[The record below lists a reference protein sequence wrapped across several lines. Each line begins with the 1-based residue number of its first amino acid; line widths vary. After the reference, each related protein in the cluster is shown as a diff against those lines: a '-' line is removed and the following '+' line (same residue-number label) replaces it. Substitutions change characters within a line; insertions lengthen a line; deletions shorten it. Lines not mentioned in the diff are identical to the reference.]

1 MTILKKLLN
10 SLCFTRILEPQGPEP
25 FVELLGLGRLG
36 GPFSFVKHSDLC
48 NSPEASTEAL
58 RRPKC
63 ARVGGTPKSGGGE
76 EGEGGST
83 QSTSKFARWSKT
95 PCYLAP

>member
-10 SLCFTRILEPQGPEP
+10 SFCFTRILEPQGPEP
-25 FVELLGLGRLG
+25 FVRLLGLRDLG
-36 GPFSFVKHSDLC
+36 GPFALVKHNDFY
-48 NSPEASTEAL
+48 NSPEASTEVL

-83 QSTSKFARWSKT
+83 QSTSKFARGFKT
-95 PCYLAP
+95 PCNLAP

>member
-1 MTILKKLLN
+1 M
-10 SLCFTRILEPQGPEP
+10 CFTRILEPQGPER
-25 FVELLGLGRLG
+25 FVRLLGLGGLG
-36 GPFSFVKHSDLC
+36 GPFSFVKHSDFY

-58 RRPKC
+58 RGGVGAK
-63 ARVGGTPKSGGGE
+63 VGGTPKSGGGE